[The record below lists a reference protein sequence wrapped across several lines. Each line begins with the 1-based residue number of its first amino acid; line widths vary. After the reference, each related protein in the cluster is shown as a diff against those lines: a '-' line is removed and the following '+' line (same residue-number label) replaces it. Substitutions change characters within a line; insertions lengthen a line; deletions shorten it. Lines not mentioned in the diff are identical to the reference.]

1 MGAGRPRA
9 VPRSRRKRLFRPRS
23 VSLGAA
29 GPGGLRGAALPGR
42 GGSLAAGRGRPGLAP
57 PPRPG
62 SAQGPRRNPLSAT
75 STAASAP
82 SSARPA
88 PSRPTAHTQAGSGG
102 RRRNSRAPL
111 SPSASPT
118 RSAERRARHA
128 PSPRPEPAPRRRARR
143 ARPHLGVQDGDAA
156 RFFLILVQRRRHLG
170 ASRPPAACRV
180 LRARGPSRPRRR
192 LRGGGGAARWRRCVA
207 MRGHAGREHG
217 SKPAGFGSPQW
228 ASAQRQTSGLTCGV
242 FFMVFFFFSPIF
254 WNKYSSAGLMATV
267 RVCGARDS
275 HSLQCFSHLT
285 PTRALLCPTACP
297 NVAVL
302 TACSTTLCSGLATCT
317 SAHRAP
323 KDAPTQSLKSL
334 SDQTGSKQPL
344 HWPNLPEGSKP
355 AWRWRTPVCC
365 PLGCLP

>member
-42 GGSLAAGRGRPGLAP
+42 GGSLVAGRGRPGLAP

-75 STAASAP
+75 RTAASAP

-128 PSPRPEPAPRRRARR
+128 PSPRPAAAPGGPGLTSGCRMGTQPASFSYSSSGAAILVRAARPLHAGYCARAAPRAPGGGWGEEAGPR
-143 ARPHLGVQDGDAA
+143 GDGAA
-156 RFFLILVQRRRHLG
+156 
-170 ASRPPAACRV
+170 
-180 LRARGPSRPRRR
+180 LRCAGM
-192 LRGGGGAARWRRCVA
+192 RGGSTAV
-207 MRGHAGREHG
+207 
-217 SKPAGFGSPQW
+217 SLP
-228 ASAQRQTSGLTCGV
+228 ASAVPSGLLLSVRRQGWPV
-242 FFMVFFFFSPIF
+242 AFSSWFFFFFPIF